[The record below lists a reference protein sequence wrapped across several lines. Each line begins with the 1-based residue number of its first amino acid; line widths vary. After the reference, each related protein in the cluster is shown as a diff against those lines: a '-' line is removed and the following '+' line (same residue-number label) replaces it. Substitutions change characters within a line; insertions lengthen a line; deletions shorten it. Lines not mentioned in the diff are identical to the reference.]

1 MKTIKNVLLAS
12 VMFFLSANVFASNT
26 LYGDYSVRHVTKTI
40 KTTPVEGRE
49 AAYALALDK
58 LNQLKSASGEELT
71 EEFNLYSTLET
82 SKERN
87 TVALDDGTSITLE
100 ELMNS
105 QGQLV
110 YRGLIHLS
118 YSYSI
123 AN

>member
-12 VMFFLSANVFASNT
+12 IMFILSANVFASNT
-26 LYGDYSVRHVTKTI
+26 LHGDYSVHHVTKTI

-82 SKERN
+82 AKERG
-87 TVALDDGTSITLE
+87 TVMVDDGASITLE
-100 ELMNS
+100 ELMNN
-105 QGQLV
+105 QGELV
-110 YRGLIHLS
+110 YRGLIRLRFS
-118 YSYSI
+118 YSQ